1 MAADNNRVTL
11 ATEVP
16 FEELAALSLRSLRR
30 APTGLAA
37 LLSAAAGAL
46 ECELVAA
53 VLLSATGAPDTL
65 AAGGPDGPALS
76 QRAGEDHDMIRTL
89 ASSMDPIEVATEVRA
104 GKWAEYP
111 FVSSISSYI
120 DDEVTC
126 TVIAAGNEPI
136 DVRALQRYSAPIT
149 VLGYVI
155 SQDRRFLD
163 IRRDATEAE
172 QELSLLLAGLHHDL
186 RTPLTGIL
194 GSARTILTR
203 DERLSQEDRIE
214 LLESI
219 VRQGERLNL
228 MVADALAR
236 DRDRGRPVR
245 SSDLNLRHLAERAA
259 AAAMMGRA
267 GLVTV
272 EAPDIQVRTDG
283 DRLERALLNL
293 LDNAMKYAPQ
303 DSPVYLVVEGRDG
316 WATFTVADRGAG
328 VAQDVLPRLFAPYV
342 SDPTRSD
349 GTGLGLNSA
358 KQVIESDLG
367 GRLSY
372 SRHEGW
378 TRFVITVPVDG

>member
-1 MAADNNRVTL
+1 LGADNNRVSL
-11 ATEVP
+11 AIEVP

-46 ECELVAA
+46 DCELVAA
-53 VLLSATGAPDTL
+53 TLVPAAGFPDTL
-65 AAGGPDGPALS
+65 AAGGVDGPALS
-76 QRAGEDHDMIRTL
+76 QRAGEDHDMIRAL
-89 ASSMDPIEVATEVRA
+89 ASSMEPIEVGTEARA
-104 GKWAEYP
+104 GKWADYA
-111 FVSSISSYI
+111 FVSSISSCI
-120 DDEVTC
+120 DDSVTC
-126 TVIAAGNEPI
+126 TVIAAGNSPV
-136 DVRALQRYSAPIT
+136 DLLSLQRYSAPIT

-155 SQDRRFLD
+155 AQDRRFRD

-203 DERLSQEDRIE
+203 EGQLPQEDRTA

-219 VRQGERLNL
+219 VRQGERLDL
-228 MVADALAR
+228 MVGDALNR

-245 SSDLNLRHLAERAA
+245 SSSMNLRHLAERAA

-272 EAPDIQVRTDG
+272 EAPDMQVFTDG
-283 DRLERALLNL
+283 DRIERALLNL
-293 LDNAMKYAPQ
+293 LDNAMKYTPK

-316 WATFTVADRGAG
+316 WATFTVADRGPG

-378 TRFVITVPVDG
+378 TRFVIQVPVDG